1 VKVGT
6 ETSKIWFCLFTCLAF
21 RGIPLEIIRD
31 MTADQ
36 FLLCLRRFIARS
48 GKPKLVISDNAPQY
62 KLTKSTFDE
71 AWQFATT
78 HPETQSYLANEE
90 MKWKFIIEQAP

>member
-1 VKVGT
+1 
-6 ETSKIWFCLFTCLAF
+6 
-21 RGIPLEIIRD
+21 

-90 MKWKFIIEQAP
+90 MKWKFLLNKRPEKEVFTNILWALWNSLSESQSGKSA